1 MASTTRTTAAD
12 VQISGVLDMN
22 SYQIKS
28 LDTDLAKYP
37 LEDSDGASKLYVD
50 SVRDD
55 AVNSLL
61 ALVDGGEF

>member
-1 MASTTRTTAAD
+1 MVKA
-12 VQISGVLDMN
+12 LY
-22 SYQIKS
+22 SYQIKK
-28 LDTDLAKYP
+28 LDPDLATYP

-61 ALVDGGEF
+61 ELVDGGEF

>member
-22 SYQIKS
+22 SYQIKK
-28 LDTDLAKYP
+28 LDTDLATYP

-61 ALVDGGEF
+61 DLVDGGEF

>member
-22 SYQIKS
+22 GYQITS
-28 LDTDLAKYP
+28 LDTDLTKYP
-37 LEDSDGASKLYVD
+37 LADSDGASKLYVD

-55 AVNSLL
+55 VVGNLL
-61 ALVDGGEF
+61 SLVDGGEF

>member
-22 SYQIKS
+22 SYQIKK
-28 LDTDLAKYP
+28 LDTDLATYP

-61 ALVDGGEF
+61 ELVDGGEF